1 MKRRDFIRTAA
12 PLAVLPF
19 AGNAHS
25 APSAEKV
32 SADVATPEARER
44 YLKRMLK
51 ELVTDL
57 GPHPVGTA
65 ECMKAEKIITR
76 EMKLAM
82 PVVETD
88 PIPFTRWTL
97 RGPREFTVAGK
108 PVEACP
114 SHGTSGTKPGGL
126 SGVLKKSATAG
137 VAWDLVDAF
146 NGEVLGRVTISPKQR
161 ATARPYWFYD
171 TDTGGLPTVCVG
183 IRDEAFLASA
193 ASSGATVKMAHRT
206 AFIPNSVTRNI
217 VGTLPG
223 ESADEIVF
231 YAHFDTVY
239 NSPGANDN
247 TAAAILVLML
257 ARSLAGTKPRKTLT
271 FIATTGEEYGYLGT
285 KDLAR
290 RWKENG
296 RLARVKYIVN
306 FDSVTWGPSMT
317 LITRDEG
324 LVTLI
329 RDIDRERGLDGE
341 PEWRKADG
349 LDRETRPLRDAG
361 LAARGIV
368 CDSVPDN
375 YVNELCWHQPDDTA
389 EHVRSGP
396 EEVAFLLFSEY
407 LRRVQEL

>member
-1 MKRRDFIRTAA
+1 MKRRDFVRIAA

-19 AGNAHS
+19 AGRASS
-25 APSAEKV
+25 APTADRVHAE
-32 SADVATPEARER
+32 VATPEARER
-44 YLKRMLK
+44 YLKMMLK

-76 EMKLAM
+76 EMKLAL

-88 PIPFTRWTL
+88 PIPFTRTL

-108 PVEACP
+108 PVEAWP
-114 SHGTSGTKPGGL
+114 SHGTSGTKQGGI
-126 SGVLKKSATAG
+126 SGVLKKSASAG
-137 VAWDLVDAF
+137 VAWDLVEAF
-146 NGEVLGRVTISPKQR
+146 SGAVLGRVTISPKEK
-161 ATARPYWFYD
+161 ATPRPYWFYD

-183 IRDEAFLASA
+183 KKDTKILESA
-193 ASSGATVKMAHRT
+193 MAAGATVRMAHHVS
-206 AFIPNSVTRNI
+206 FIQNSVTRNI

-223 ESADEIVF
+223 ESTDEIVF

-257 ARSLAGTKPRKTLT
+257 ARSVAGMKPKKTLT

-285 KDLAR
+285 KDLAK

-317 LITRDEG
+317 LITKDEG
-324 LVTLI
+324 LVTLL
-329 RDIDRERGLDGE
+329 RDIDRERDLDGE
-341 PEWRKADG
+341 PEWRKGDG

-375 YVNELCWHQPDDTA
+375 YVNEMCWHQPEDTA

-396 EEVAFLLFSEY
+396 EEVAFSLFSEY
-407 LRRVQEL
+407 LQRVQEL

>member
-1 MKRRDFIRTAA
+1 
-12 PLAVLPF
+12 
-19 AGNAHS
+19 
-25 APSAEKV
+25 
-32 SADVATPEARER
+32 
-44 YLKRMLK
+44 
-51 ELVTDL
+51 
-57 GPHPVGTA
+57 
-65 ECMKAEKIITR
+65 MKAEKIVTR
-76 EMKLAM
+76 EMRLAL
-82 PVVETD
+82 PIIETD

-97 RGPREFTVAGK
+97 RGTPEFTIAGK
-108 PVEACP
+108 PVAAYP
-114 SHGTSGTKPGGL
+114 SHGTSGTNKGGI
-126 SGVLKKSATAG
+126 SGVLKKSASAG

-146 NGEVLGRVTISPKQR
+146 SGAVLGRVTISPKEK
-161 ATARPYWFYD
+161 ATPRPYWFYD
-171 TDTGGLPTVCVG
+171 TETGGLPTVCVG
-183 IRDEAFLASA
+183 KKDTAILESA
-193 ASSGATVKMAHRT
+193 MAAGATVRMAYHVS
-206 AFIPNSVTRNI
+206 FIPNAVTRNI

-223 ESADEIVF
+223 ESTDEIVF

-239 NSPGANDN
+239 NTSGANDN

-257 ARSLAGTKPRKTLT
+257 ARSVAGTKPKKTLT
-271 FIATTGEEYGYLGT
+271 FITTTGEEYGYLGT

-341 PEWRKADG
+341 PEWRKGDG

-375 YVNELCWHQPDDTA
+375 YVNELCWHQPEDTA

-396 EEVAFLLFSEY
+396 EEVAFSLFSEY